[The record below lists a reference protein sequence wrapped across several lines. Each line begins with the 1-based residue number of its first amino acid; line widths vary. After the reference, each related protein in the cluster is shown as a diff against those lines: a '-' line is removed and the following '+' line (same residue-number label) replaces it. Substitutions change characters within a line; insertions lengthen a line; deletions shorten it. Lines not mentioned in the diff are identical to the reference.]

1 MAFMFWIQGNFI
13 APSVGVLDG
22 RRIFWREFVTPVLV
36 NFAVWLIALGILFF
50 YRRWLFRLVIPVC
63 LILLA
68 TQMVNFTSQYSTM
81 LETPN
86 SKLYPKHYSNHLSL
100 SIEKNL
106 VIIILDTFQS
116 DIFEE
121 IVSQN
126 PQIEDKFNGFTYYPD
141 TAGGYPTTIL
151 SKPLLITGKFY
162 QNQQLF
168 KDFIEKVYS
177 TDSLHKNFDSN
188 GYDVPLLC
196 TPLYCSD
203 QISDS
208 MVKNPI
214 NQWLD
219 KNELTDLFIPT
230 VIRSTP
236 TITYFGSQKV
246 KYLLDLYFDRKLVWS
261 DQSPKHFQ
269 TDKQLL
275 TSILTMTTTDNM
287 KPTFKLYWFNAPHQP
302 FYLNEKG
309 EFQIQIP
316 DRQGQVN
323 HSAGALGYAID
334 ILDKYKELGIYDQ
347 TMIVIMADHGFGP
360 LGYKSTPEDKI
371 IKNEISAAAM
381 PLLLVKPF
389 NSQDPLAV
397 DNTSISFEN
406 IGQDLFRYMVENDPT
421 LITNFT
427 PTSSPI
433 RYFYDFD
440 RDADLNT
447 SYLPELQQYIITGP
461 VRDEASWRKQDHV
474 K

>member
-36 NFAVWLIALGILFF
+36 NFAVWLIALGILSF
-50 YRRWLFRLVIPVC
+50 YRRRLFHLVTPVC
-63 LILLA
+63 LILLT
-68 TQMVNFTSQYSTM
+68 TQMVNFTGQYLTM
-81 LETPN
+81 PEPPN
-86 SKLYPKHYSNHLSL
+86 SKLYPKYYNNHLSL
-100 SIEKNL
+100 SAEKNL
-106 VIIILDTFQS
+106 VIIVLDTFQS

-121 IVSQN
+121 IVIQN

-151 SKPLLITGKFY
+151 SKPLIITGKFY

-168 KDFIEKVYS
+168 KDFIEEAYS

-203 QISDS
+203 QIYDS

-214 NQWLD
+214 SQWLD

-230 VIRSTP
+230 AIRSMP
-236 TITYFGSQKV
+236 TITYFGFQKV
-246 KYLLDLYFDRKLVWS
+246 RYLLDLYFDRELVWA

-275 TSILTMTTTDNM
+275 ASILTMTTVDNM
-287 KPTFKLYWFNAPHQP
+287 KPTFKLYWFNAPHPP
-302 FYLNEKG
+302 FYLSEEG
-309 EFQIQIP
+309 EFKIQIP
-316 DRQGQVN
+316 NRQGQVN
-323 HSAGALGYAID
+323 HSAGALGYVID

-347 TMIVIMADHGFGP
+347 TMIVVMADHGFGP
-360 LGYKSTPEDKI
+360 LGYKSTPEGI
-371 IKNEISAAAM
+371 VIKNEISASAM

-389 NSQDPLAV
+389 NSQDPLVV

-406 IGQDLFRYMVENDPT
+406 IGQDLLKYVVENDPT
-421 LITNFT
+421 MTTNFT
-427 PTSSPI
+427 PTSSST
-433 RYFYDFD
+433 RYFYDYG
-440 RDADLNT
+440 RDTGPDTL
-447 SYLPELQQYIITGP
+447 YFPELQQYIITGP
-461 VRDEASWRKQDHV
+461 VREESSWQRQD